1 MSENRMSEI
10 IRASVESIKSSF
22 GANTVTGDPI
32 TTANGTVIIPVS
44 KLSVGFASGG
54 IDYLSKKAKE
64 VPQSNVPTNFGGGG
78 GTGVS
83 VTPVAFIVIA
93 PDGTINMLNVNEPS
107 IREPQ
112 DPVSQIIGAIER
124 SPELIERLKDVLSK
138 KKSSAAVKDTDA
150 EK

>member
-54 IDYLSKKAKE
+54 IDYLSKKAK
-64 VPQSNVPTNFGGGG
+64 
-78 GTGVS
+78 
-83 VTPVAFIVIA
+83 
-93 PDGTINMLNVNEPS
+93 
-107 IREPQ
+107 
-112 DPVSQIIGAIER
+112 
-124 SPELIERLKDVLSK
+124 
-138 KKSSAAVKDTDA
+138 
-150 EK
+150 

>member
-64 VPQSNVPTNFGGGG
+64 VPQANVPTNFGGG

-83 VTPVAFIVIA
+83 VTPVAFIVID

>member
-1 MSENRMSEI
+1 
-10 IRASVESIKSSF
+10 
-22 GANTVTGDPI
+22 
-32 TTANGTVIIPVS
+32 
-44 KLSVGFASGG
+44 
-54 IDYLSKKAKE
+54 
-64 VPQSNVPTNFGGGG
+64 
-78 GTGVS
+78 
-83 VTPVAFIVIA
+83 
-93 PDGTINMLNVNEPS
+93 MLNVNEPS

>member
-107 IREPQ
+107 IREPL

>member
-64 VPQSNVPTNFGGGG
+64 VPQANVPTNFGGGG

-138 KKSSAAVKDTDA
+138 KKSSAAVKDSDA